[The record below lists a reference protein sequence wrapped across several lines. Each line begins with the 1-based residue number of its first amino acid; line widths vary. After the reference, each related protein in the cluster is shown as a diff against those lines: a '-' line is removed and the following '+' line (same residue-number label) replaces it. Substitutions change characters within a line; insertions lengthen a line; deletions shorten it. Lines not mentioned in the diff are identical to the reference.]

1 MESSEDLRMVCMQII
16 QKRHL
21 DLQSKLSGAA
31 KELAKSHQEF
41 YDFLYGQ
48 NLDKKLPKILAAN
61 KIAHQVS
68 LHRKAD
74 LILF

>member
-1 MESSEDLRMVCMQII
+1 MESSEDLGMVHMQII
-16 QKRHL
+16 QKRYL

-31 KELAKSHQEF
+31 KELAEPHKEF
-41 YDFLYGQ
+41 DYFLFGQ
-48 NLDKKLPKILAAN
+48 NLDKKLQKILAAYR
-61 KIAHQVS
+61 IAHQVS